1 MKKKNQFVVEITLPW
16 NGNSFLEG
24 PFATREAAAKHAEE
38 VRASDFRI
46 EVRSRQILIPVETE
60 GK

>member
-1 MKKKNQFVVEITLPW
+1 MKKKNQFVVEITTPW

-24 PFATREAAAKHAEE
+24 PFATSEAAAVHAEE
-38 VRASDFRI
+38 VRASDFRL
-46 EVRSRQILIPVETE
+46 EVRRRQILIPVETE